1 MNTDA
6 DIWLAFARTFGMLFV
21 VLGFFLLAFYLFK
34 RFSGVAGGKG
44 AKSLIQVLAVHHVSP
59 KEKLVLVK
67 VMNEIILIGVTP
79 QNISKLAVL
88 EGDDADFQPQKL
100 PGQGGFSDLLAKT
113 LGKKASDNDPGVDH
127 VRSESRE

>member
-21 VLGFFLLAFYLFK
+21 VLGFFLLAFYLFR

-44 AKSLIQVLAVHHVSP
+44 AKNLIQVLAVHHVSP

-88 EGDDADFQPQKL
+88 EGDDADFQPQNI

-113 LGKKASDNDPGVDH
+113 LGKKAPNNDPCLDH
-127 VRSESRE
+127 ARAESRE